1 MERKGSALSGKGCL
15 LLMMFILLLSA
26 CSQGNNDRL
35 MVSNSATPEDAKAV
49 ALYKKRCI
57 SCHAVDLSGKV
68 GPSLQGIGTRL
79 TEQQLMDIVHDGGR
93 GMPSFKK
100 MLSAEEIRVL
110 AQWLAKN
117 G

>member
-1 MERKGSALSGKGCL
+1 MERQGNALSGKGCL
-15 LLMMFILLLSA
+15 LFMMIIFLLSA

-35 MVSNSATPEDAKAV
+35 MVSSSATPEDAEAV

-57 SCHAVDLSGKV
+57 SCHGVDLSGKV
-68 GPSLQGIGTRL
+68 GPSLQKIGIRL
-79 TEQQLMDIVHDGGR
+79 SDQQLMDIVHDGGR

-100 MLSAEEIRVL
+100 ILSAEEIGVL

-117 G
+117 